1 MIKKSLLLF
10 AIFTILSV
18 RGQTSQYDLA
28 VSLIK
33 RVDKSANLEN
43 KMILLSFWVISD
55 AESRERNIEMER
67 VSKIYEKAKLKGG
80 SAGVYFYNFC
90 IDEDQLKYKI
100 SLKRDSINSSSSYIE
115 NKEEFIII
123 NSTFELNTQSNVFL
137 FDSKGNMISKGFAKK
152 DVFTQ
157 LLNQITR

>member
-43 KMILLSFWVISD
+43 KMILLSFWAISD

-115 NKEEFIII
+115 NKEEFNII
-123 NSTFELNTQSNVFL
+123 NSTFELNTQPNVFI

>member
-43 KMILLSFWVISD
+43 KMILISFWTIND
-55 AESRERNIEMER
+55 ADSRERNKEMER

-115 NKEEFIII
+115 NKEEFNII
-123 NSTFELNTQSNVFL
+123 NSTFELNTQPNVFI

>member
-1 MIKKSLLLF
+1 MIKKLLLLF
-10 AIFTILSV
+10 AVSTIFSL

-28 VSLIK
+28 ISLIK
-33 RVDKSANLEN
+33 KNDKSANLEN
-43 KMILLSFWVISD
+43 KMIFISFWSIND
-55 AESRERNIEMER
+55 AESRERNKEMER

-80 SAGVYFYNFC
+80 SAGIYFYNFC

-100 SLKRDSINSSSSYIE
+100 SLKRDSINSTSNYIE
-115 NKEEFIII
+115 NKAEFNVI
-123 NSTFELNTQSNVFL
+123 NSTFELNNQSEVFL

>member
-43 KMILLSFWVISD
+43 KMILISFWTIND
-55 AESRERNIEMER
+55 ADSRERNKEIER

-90 IDEDQLKYKI
+90 IDEDQLRYTI
-100 SLKRDSINSSSSYIE
+100 SLKKDSINSSSNYIQ
-115 NKEEFIII
+115 NKEEFNII
-123 NSTFELNTQSNVFL
+123 NSTFELKNQPNVFL
-137 FDSKGNMISKGFAKK
+137 FDSKGNVVSKSFAKK